1 MNNNIFDL
9 IIQRPSYR
17 RKSKYQRKVTNML
30 PTTRALAKGSFCVI
44 NIYMT
49 DIEQITFKYC
59 LYARKS
65 TEAEEKQALSID
77 SQIKEMLQVAEREKL
92 NIIEIRRESHSAK
105 ESGQRPVFEEIVKD
119 IDSGIFN
126 AIITWAPDRLSRNA
140 GDLGK
145 LVDRMD
151 QKKLITI
158 KTFGQTFSNSPS
170 DKFLL
175 MILCSQ
181 AKLENDNKS
190 INVKRG
196 MRARCEM
203 GLWPV
208 QPPTGYRKPNER
220 LSKCEVEIDPDRAPV
235 IKQIFEKIAYEKW
248 SVSKVYTWLKHEI
261 NFKTHRGYHL
271 SLGNVFK
278 IINNTFYY
286 GRFEFPQTSGN
297 WYDGKHTPLIS
308 KELFDET
315 RNSIK
320 SQVIKTQGKE
330 FAFTR
335 IMKCGLC
342 GSGITADEKFKKLQ
356 NGGVNRYVY
365 YRCTK
370 ARDRD
375 CKNPAIT
382 EPELIEALLKMIN
395 AINLNKVQLTSKLD
409 NEIQKFKKLQ
419 AMFLGKKK
427 TEKIEVVDLKDYAKF
442 VLKEGSV
449 LEQRSVLGCISSEL
463 VLKSNKIQLVG

>member
-1 MNNNIFDL
+1 M
-9 IIQRPSYR
+9 
-17 RKSKYQRKVTNML
+17 KG
-30 PTTRALAKGSFCVI
+30 LAKELICVI
-44 NIYMT
+44 NIYM
-49 DIEQITFKYC
+49 IEVEQSQMKYC

-77 SQIKEMLQVAEREKL
+77 SQIKEMKQIAERENL
-92 NIIEIRRESHSAK
+92 TIVEIRKESHSAK

-119 IDSGIFN
+119 IDTGIFN
-126 AIITWAPDRLSRNA
+126 GIITWAPDRLSRNA

-151 QKKLITI
+151 QRKLIQI

-208 QPPTGYRKPNER
+208 QPPTGYRKPNQR
-220 LSKCEVEIDPDRAPV
+220 LAKCEVEIDPERADT
-235 IKQIFEKIAYEKW
+235 IRQIFEKISYEKW
-248 SVSKVYTWLKHEI
+248 SVSKVHAWLRYDL
-261 NFKTHRGYHL
+261 NFKTHRGFHL

-286 GRFEFPQTSGN
+286 GRFEFPQGSGV
-297 WYDGKHTPLIS
+297 WYEGKHKPIIS

-320 SQVIKTQGKE
+320 SQVIKSQGKE

-335 IMKCGLC
+335 IMKCGVC
-342 GSGITADEKFKKLQ
+342 GSGITADEKFKKLI
-356 NGGVNRYVY
+356 NGGVNRHVY

-370 ARDRD
+370 AKDRN
-375 CKNPAIT
+375 CKNSALN
-382 EPELIEALLKMIN
+382 ENELIESLFDMVDTLNI
-395 AINLNKVQLTSKLD
+395 NKVKLTAKLD
-409 NEIQKFKKLQ
+409 VEIQKFKKLQ

-427 TEKIEVVDLKDYAKF
+427 TEKIEPIDLKDYTKF
-442 VLKEGSV
+442 VLKEGSP
-449 LEQRSVLGCISSEL
+449 LEQRSILECISSEL
-463 VLKSNKIQLVG
+463 VLKNKIIKIT

>member
-1 MNNNIFDL
+1 
-9 IIQRPSYR
+9 
-17 RKSKYQRKVTNML
+17 
-30 PTTRALAKGSFCVI
+30 
-44 NIYMT
+44 MT
-49 DIEQITFKYC
+49 EVEQNQMKYC

-77 SQIKEMLQVAEREKL
+77 SQIKEMKQVAERENL
-92 NIIEIRRESHSAK
+92 TIVEIRKESHSAK

-119 IDSGIFN
+119 IDTGIFN
-126 AIITWAPDRLSRNA
+126 GIITWAPDRLSRNA

-151 QKKLITI
+151 QKKLIQI

-170 DKFLL
+170 NKFLL

-208 QPPTGYRKPNER
+208 QPPTGYRKPNHR
-220 LSKCEVEIDPDRAPV
+220 LAKCEVEIDPERADT
-235 IKQIFEKIAYEKW
+235 IRQIFEKISYEKW
-248 SVSKVYTWLKHEI
+248 SVSKVHAWLRYDL
-261 NFKTHRGYHL
+261 NFKTHRGFHL

-286 GRFEFPQTSGN
+286 GRFEFPQGSGV
-297 WYDGKHTPLIS
+297 WYEGKHKPIIS

-320 SQVIKTQGKE
+320 SQTIKSQGKE

-335 IMKCGLC
+335 IMKCGAC
-342 GSGITADEKFKKLQ
+342 GSGITADEKFKKLL
-356 NGGVNRYVY
+356 NGGVNRHVY

-370 ARDRD
+370 AKDRN
-375 CKNPAIT
+375 CKNPALNET
-382 EPELIEALLKMIN
+382 ELIESLLDMVDTLNI
-395 AINLNKVQLTSKLD
+395 NKVKLTAKLD
-409 NEIQKFKKLQ
+409 VEIQKFKKLQ

-427 TEKIEVVDLKDYAKF
+427 TEKIEPIDLKDYTKF
-442 VLKEGSV
+442 VLKEGSP
-449 LEQRSVLGCISSEL
+449 LEQRSILECISSEL
-463 VLKSNKIQLVG
+463 VLKNKKITIQ

>member
-1 MNNNIFDL
+1 
-9 IIQRPSYR
+9 
-17 RKSKYQRKVTNML
+17 
-30 PTTRALAKGSFCVI
+30 
-44 NIYMT
+44 MT
-49 DIEQITFKYC
+49 EVEQSQMKYC

-77 SQIKEMLQVAEREKL
+77 SQIKEMKQIAERENL
-92 NIIEIRRESHSAK
+92 TIVEIRKESHSAK

-119 IDSGIFN
+119 IDTGIFN
-126 AIITWAPDRLSRNA
+126 GIITWAPDRLSRNA

-151 QKKLITI
+151 QKKLIQI

-208 QPPTGYRKPNER
+208 QPPTGYRKPNQR
-220 LSKCEVEIDPDRAPV
+220 LAKCEVEIDPEQADTIR
-235 IKQIFEKIAYEKW
+235 QIFEKISYEKW
-248 SVSKVYTWLKHEI
+248 SVSKVHAWLRYDLD
-261 NFKTHRGYHL
+261 FKTHRGFHL

-286 GRFEFPQTSGN
+286 GRFEFPQGSGI
-297 WYDGKHTPLIS
+297 WYEGKHKPIIS

-320 SQVIKTQGKE
+320 SQTIKSQGKE

-335 IMKCGLC
+335 IMKCGVC
-342 GSGITADEKFKKLQ
+342 GSGITADEKFKKLL
-356 NGGVNRYVY
+356 NGGVNRHVY

-370 ARDRD
+370 SKDRN
-375 CKNPAIT
+375 CKNTAINET
-382 EPELIEALLKMIN
+382 DLIEALVKM
-395 AINLNKVQLTSKLD
+395 ADTLTLNKVQLTAKL
-409 NEIQKFKKLQ
+409 NSEIQKFKKLQ
-419 AMFLGKKK
+419 AMFLGKTK
-427 TEKIEVVDLKDYAKF
+427 TENIEPIDLRDYAKF

-463 VLKSNKIQLVG
+463 ILKNTKILIQ

>member
-1 MNNNIFDL
+1 M
-9 IIQRPSYR
+9 PE
-17 RKSKYQRKVTNML
+17 V
-30 PTTRALAKGSFCVI
+30 
-44 NIYMT
+44 
-49 DIEQITFKYC
+49 EQNQMKYC

-77 SQIKEMLQVAEREKL
+77 SQIKEMKQVAERENL
-92 NIIEIRRESHSAK
+92 TIVEIRKESHSAK

-119 IDSGIFN
+119 IDTGIFN
-126 AIITWAPDRLSRNA
+126 GIITWAPDRLSRNA

-151 QKKLITI
+151 QKKLIQI

-208 QPPTGYRKPNER
+208 QPPTGYRKPNHR
-220 LSKCEVEIDPDRAPV
+220 LAKCEVEIDPERADT
-235 IKQIFEKIAYEKW
+235 IRQIFEKISYEKW
-248 SVSKVYTWLKHEI
+248 SVSKVHAWLRYDL
-261 NFKTHRGYHL
+261 NFKTHRGFHL

-286 GRFEFPQTSGN
+286 GRFEFPQGGGI
-297 WYDGKHTPLIS
+297 WYEGKHKPIIS

-320 SQVIKTQGKE
+320 SQTIKSQGKE

-335 IMKCGLC
+335 IMKCGAC
-342 GSGITADEKFKKLQ
+342 GSGITADEKFKKLL
-356 NGGVNRYVY
+356 NGGVNRHVY

-370 ARDRD
+370 AKDRS
-375 CKNPAIT
+375 CKNPALNET
-382 EPELIEALLKMIN
+382 ELIESLLDMVDTLNI
-395 AINLNKVQLTSKLD
+395 NKVKLTAKLD
-409 NEIQKFKKLQ
+409 VEIQKFKKLQ

-427 TEKIEVVDLKDYAKF
+427 TEKIDPIDLKDYTKF
-442 VLKEGSV
+442 VLKEGSP
-449 LEQRSVLGCISSEL
+449 LEQRSVLECISSEL
-463 VLKSNKIQLVG
+463 VLKNKIIKIT

>member
-1 MNNNIFDL
+1 MTEVL
-9 IIQRPSYR
+9 PSDY
-17 RKSKYQRKVTNML
+17 KYV
-30 PTTRALAKGSFCVI
+30 
-44 NIYMT
+44 
-49 DIEQITFKYC
+49 

-65 TEAEEKQALSID
+65 TEGDEKQALSID
-77 SQIKEMLQVAEREKL
+77 SQIKEMTQIAEREKL
-92 NIIEIRRESHSAK
+92 AIVEIRRESHSAK
-105 ESGQRPVFEEIVKD
+105 ESSQRPVFEEIVRD
-119 IDSGIFN
+119 IDNGIFN

-158 KTFGQTFSNSPS
+158 KTFGQNFTNSPS

-196 MRARCEM
+196 MRTRCEM
-203 GLWPV
+203 GLWPA
-208 QPPTGYRKPNER
+208 QPPTGYRKVDGR
-220 LSKCEVEIDPDRAPV
+220 LAKCEVEIDPDRADI
-235 IKQIFEKIAYEKW
+235 IKQIFEKIAYEKC
-248 SVSKVYTWLKHEI
+248 SASKVHAWLKYDL
-261 NFKTHRGYHL
+261 NFRTLRGYHL
-271 SLGNVFK
+271 SIGNVFK

-286 GRFEFPQTSGN
+286 GKFEFPQGAGI
-297 WYDGKHTPLIS
+297 WYEGKHTPLIT

-320 SQVIKTQGKE
+320 SQVIKSQGKE

-335 IMKCGLC
+335 IMKCGVC
-342 GSGITADEKFKKLQ
+342 GSGITADEKFKKLKA
-356 NGGVNRYVY
+356 GGVNRYVY

-370 ARDRD
+370 AKDRS
-375 CKNPAIT
+375 CKNPAINET
-382 EPELIEALLKMIN
+382 DLVTAMTKMLDTISLDKVKLN
-395 AINLNKVQLTSKLD
+395 AKLNT
-409 NEIQKFKKLQ
+409 EIQKFKKLQ

-427 TEKIEVVDLKDYAKF
+427 TEEIESIDIRDYARF
-442 VLKEGSV
+442 VLTEGTI
-449 LEQRSVLGCISSEL
+449 LEQRSVLECVSSGLTLSGSKISCD
-463 VLKSNKIQLVG
+463 

>member
-1 MNNNIFDL
+1 MTEVL
-9 IIQRPSYR
+9 PSEYR
-17 RKSKYQRKVTNML
+17 
-30 PTTRALAKGSFCVI
+30 
-44 NIYMT
+44 
-49 DIEQITFKYC
+49 YC

-65 TEAEEKQALSID
+65 TEGDEKQALSID
-77 SQIKEMLQVAEREKL
+77 SQIKEMTQIAEREKL
-92 NIIEIRRESHSAK
+92 TIVEIRRESHSAK
-105 ESGQRPVFEEIVKD
+105 ESGQRPVFEEIVRD
-119 IDSGIFN
+119 IDNGIFN

-158 KTFGQTFSNSPS
+158 KTFGQNFTDSPS

-196 MRARCEM
+196 MRTRCEM
-203 GLWPV
+203 GLWPA
-208 QPPTGYRKPNER
+208 QPPTGYRKVDGR
-220 LSKCEVEIDPDRAPV
+220 LAKCEVEIDPERADV
-235 IKQIFEKIAYEKW
+235 IRQIFEKIAYDKW
-248 SVSKVYTWLKHEI
+248 SASKVHAWLKYDL
-261 NFKTHRGYHL
+261 NFRTLRGYHL
-271 SLGNVFK
+271 SIGNVFK

-286 GRFEFPQTSGN
+286 GKFEFPQGARI
-297 WYDGKHTPLIS
+297 WYEGKHTPLIT

-320 SQVIKTQGKE
+320 SQVIKSQGKE

-335 IMKCGLC
+335 IMKCGVC
-342 GSGITADEKFKKLQ
+342 GSGITADEKFKKLKA
-356 NGGVNRYVY
+356 GGVNRHVY

-370 ARDRD
+370 AKDRS
-375 CKNPAIT
+375 CKNPAINET
-382 EPELIEALLKMIN
+382 DLISAMLKMLDTISLDKVKLNTKLN
-395 AINLNKVQLTSKLD
+395 A
-409 NEIQKFKKLQ
+409 EIQKFKKLQ

-427 TEKIEVVDLKDYAKF
+427 TEKIEPIDLKDYTKF
-442 VLKEGSV
+442 VLKEGSP
-449 LEQRSVLGCISSEL
+449 LEQRSILECISSEL
-463 VLKSNKIQLVG
+463 VLKNKIIKTVN

>member
-1 MNNNIFDL
+1 MTEVLPAD
-9 IIQRPSYR
+9 Y
-17 RKSKYQRKVTNML
+17 KYV
-30 PTTRALAKGSFCVI
+30 
-44 NIYMT
+44 
-49 DIEQITFKYC
+49 

-65 TEAEEKQALSID
+65 TEGDEKQALSID
-77 SQIKEMLQVAEREKL
+77 SQIKEMTQIAEREKL
-92 NIIEIRRESHSAK
+92 AIVEIRRESHSAK
-105 ESGQRPVFEEIVKD
+105 ESGQRPVFEEIVRD
-119 IDSGIFN
+119 IDNGIFN

-158 KTFGQTFSNSPS
+158 KTFGQNFTDSPS

-196 MRARCEM
+196 MRTRCEM
-203 GLWPV
+203 GLWPA
-208 QPPTGYRKPNER
+208 QPPTGYRKVDGR
-220 LSKCEVEIDPDRAPV
+220 LAKCEVEIDPERADV
-235 IKQIFEKIAYEKW
+235 IRQIFEKIAYEKW
-248 SVSKVYTWLKHEI
+248 SVSKVHAWLKYDL
-261 NFKTHRGYHL
+261 NFRTLRGYHL
-271 SLGNVFK
+271 SIGNVFK

-286 GRFEFPQTSGN
+286 GKFEFPQGAGI
-297 WYDGKHTPLIS
+297 WYEGKHTPLIT

-320 SQVIKTQGKE
+320 SQVIKSQGKE

-335 IMKCGLC
+335 IMKCGVC
-342 GSGITADEKFKKLQ
+342 GSGITADEKFKKLKA
-356 NGGVNRYVY
+356 GGVNRHVY

-370 ARDRD
+370 AKDRS
-375 CKNPAIT
+375 CKNPAINET
-382 EPELIEALLKMIN
+382 NLISAMLKMLDTISLDQVKLNTKLN
-395 AINLNKVQLTSKLD
+395 A
-409 NEIQKFKKLQ
+409 EIQKFKKLQ

-427 TEKIEVVDLKDYAKF
+427 TEKIESIDIRDYARF
-442 VLKEGSV
+442 VLTEGTV
-449 LEQRSVLGCISSEL
+449 LEQRSILECISS
-463 VLKSNKIQLVG
+463 VLTLNSGKISVY

>member
-1 MNNNIFDL
+1 MEEPL
-9 IIQRPSYR
+9 
-17 RKSKYQRKVTNML
+17 
-30 PTTRALAKGSFCVI
+30 
-44 NIYMT
+44 
-49 DIEQITFKYC
+49 KYC

-77 SQIKEMLQVAEREKL
+77 SQIKEMKQVAERENL
-92 NIIEIRRESHSAK
+92 TIVEIRKESHSAK

-119 IDSGIFN
+119 IDTGIFN
-126 AIITWAPDRLSRNA
+126 GIITWAPDRLSRNA

-151 QKKLITI
+151 QKKLIQI

-208 QPPTGYRKPNER
+208 QAPTGYRKPNNR
-220 LSKCEVEIDPDRAPV
+220 LSKCEVEIDPERADT
-235 IKQIFEKIAYEKW
+235 IRQIFEKISYEKW
-248 SVSKVYTWLKHEI
+248 SVSKVHAWLRYDL
-261 NFKTHRGYHL
+261 NFKTHRGFHL

-286 GRFEFPQTSGN
+286 GRFEFPQGGGV
-297 WYDGKHTPLIS
+297 WYEGKHKPIIS

-320 SQVIKTQGKE
+320 SQTIKSQGKE

-335 IMKCGLC
+335 IMKCGAC
-342 GSGITADEKFKKLQ
+342 GSGITADEKFKKLT
-356 NGGVNRYVY
+356 NGGVNRHVY

-370 ARDRD
+370 AKDRN
-375 CKNPAIT
+375 CKNPALNET
-382 EPELIEALLKMIN
+382 ELIESLLDMVDTLNI
-395 AINLNKVQLTSKLD
+395 NKVKLTAKLD
-409 NEIQKFKKLQ
+409 VEIQKFKKLQ

-427 TEKIEVVDLKDYAKF
+427 TEKIEPIDLKDYTKF
-442 VLKEGSV
+442 VLKEGSP
-449 LEQRSVLGCISSEL
+449 LEQRSILECISSEL
-463 VLKSNKIQLVG
+463 LLKSKKIQLLN

>member
-1 MNNNIFDL
+1 METNIKF
-9 IIQRPSYR
+9 
-17 RKSKYQRKVTNML
+17 
-30 PTTRALAKGSFCVI
+30 
-44 NIYMT
+44 
-49 DIEQITFKYC
+49 C

-65 TEAEEKQALSID
+65 TESEEKQILSID
-77 SQIKEMLQVAEREKL
+77 SQIKEMTQIAEREKL
-92 NIIEIRRESHSAK
+92 NIVEIRRESHSAK

-119 IDSGIFN
+119 IDVGIFN

-145 LVDRMD
+145 LVDRID
-151 QKKLITI
+151 QNKLVQI

-196 MRARCEM
+196 MRTRCEM
-203 GLWPV
+203 GLWPA
-208 QPPTGYRKPNER
+208 QPPTGYRKVNDR
-220 LSKCEVEIDPDRAPV
+220 TAKCEVEIDPDRADI
-235 IKQIFEKIAYEKW
+235 IKQIFEKIAYDKW
-248 SVSKVYTWLKHEI
+248 SVSRVYAWLKFEI
-261 NFKTHRGYHL
+261 KFKTLRGYNL
-271 SLGNVFK
+271 SLGNVFRV
-278 IINNTFYY
+278 IDNTFYY
-286 GRFEFPQTSGN
+286 GKFEYPRGCGI
-297 WYDGKHTPLIS
+297 WYEGKHKPIIT

-320 SQVIKTQGKE
+320 SQVIKSQDKE

-342 GSGITADEKFKKLQ
+342 GSGITADEKFKKIQ

-370 ARDRD
+370 AKDRN
-375 CKNPAIT
+375 CKNTSIN
-382 EPELIEALLKMIN
+382 ESDLIEALLKMLDSLDIDKVKLTTKL
-395 AINLNKVQLTSKLD
+395 NL
-409 NEIQKFKKLQ
+409 EIQKFKKLQ
-419 AMFLGKKK
+419 AMFLGKKR
-427 TEKIEVVDLKDYAKF
+427 TEKIETIDLRDYAKF
-442 VLKEGSV
+442 ILKDGSI
-449 LEQRSVLGCISSEL
+449 LEQRSVLECINSEL
-463 VLKSNKIQLVG
+463 FLRSGKAFIN

>member
-1 MNNNIFDL
+1 
-9 IIQRPSYR
+9 
-17 RKSKYQRKVTNML
+17 
-30 PTTRALAKGSFCVI
+30 
-44 NIYMT
+44 MT
-49 DIEQITFKYC
+49 EILEQELKYC

-65 TEAEEKQALSID
+65 TEGDEKQALSID
-77 SQIKEMLQVAEREKL
+77 SQIKEMTQIAEREKL

-105 ESGQRPVFEEIVKD
+105 ESSQRPVFEEIVRD
-119 IDSGIFN
+119 IDNGIFN

-145 LVDRMD
+145 LVDRID

-158 KTFGQTFSNSPS
+158 KTFGQNFTNSPS

-196 MRARCEM
+196 MRTRCEM
-203 GLWPV
+203 GLWPA
-208 QPPTGYRKPNER
+208 QPPTGYRKVDGR
-220 LSKCEVEIDPDRAPV
+220 LAKCEVEIDPERADT

-248 SVSKVYTWLKHEI
+248 SASKVHAWLKYELD
-261 NFKTHRGYHL
+261 FKTLRGYHL
-271 SLGNVFK
+271 SIGNVFK

-286 GRFEFPQTSGN
+286 GRFEFPQGSGL
-297 WYDGKHTPLIS
+297 WYDGVHTPIIT

-315 RNSIK
+315 RKSIK
-320 SQVIKTQGKE
+320 SQVIKSQGKE

-342 GSGITADEKFKKLQ
+342 GSGITADEKFKKLKA
-356 NGGVNRYVY
+356 GGVNRHVY

-370 ARDRD
+370 SKDRHCNNKALNEAD
-375 CKNPAIT
+375 
-382 EPELIEALLKMIN
+382 LIEALVNMLDTLSLDKVKIT
-395 AINLNKVQLTSKLD
+395 AKLND
-409 NEIQKFKKLQ
+409 EIRKFKKLQ

-427 TEKIEVVDLKDYAKF
+427 TEKIELIDVKDYARF
-442 VLKEGSV
+442 VLTEGAV
-449 LEQRSVLGCISSEL
+449 LEQRSVLECVSNEL
-463 VLKSNKIQLVG
+463 SLSNGTVESNI

>member
-1 MNNNIFDL
+1 
-9 IIQRPSYR
+9 
-17 RKSKYQRKVTNML
+17 
-30 PTTRALAKGSFCVI
+30 
-44 NIYMT
+44 MT
-49 DIEQITFKYC
+49 EVEQSQMKYC

-77 SQIKEMLQVAEREKL
+77 SQIKEMKQIAERENL
-92 NIIEIRRESHSAK
+92 TIVEIRKESHSAK

-119 IDSGIFN
+119 IDTGIFN
-126 AIITWAPDRLSRNA
+126 GIITWAPDRLSRNA

-151 QKKLITI
+151 QRKLIQI

-208 QPPTGYRKPNER
+208 QPPTGYRKPNQR
-220 LSKCEVEIDPDRAPV
+220 LAKCEVEIDPERADT
-235 IKQIFEKIAYEKW
+235 IRQIFEKISYEKW
-248 SVSKVYTWLKHEI
+248 SVSKVHAWLRYDLD
-261 NFKTHRGYHL
+261 FKTHRGFHL

-286 GRFEFPQTSGN
+286 GRFEFPQGSGV
-297 WYDGKHTPLIS
+297 WYEGKHKPIIS

-320 SQVIKTQGKE
+320 SQVIKSQGKE

-335 IMKCGLC
+335 IMKCGVC
-342 GSGITADEKFKKLQ
+342 GSGITADEKFKKLL
-356 NGGVNRYVY
+356 NGGVNRHVY

-370 ARDRD
+370 AKDRN
-375 CKNPAIT
+375 CKNPALNET
-382 EPELIEALLKMIN
+382 ELIESLLNMVDTLNI
-395 AINLNKVQLTSKLD
+395 NKVKLTAKLD
-409 NEIQKFKKLQ
+409 VEIQKFKKLQ

-427 TEKIEVVDLKDYAKF
+427 TEKIEPIDLKDYTKF
-442 VLKEGSV
+442 VLKEGSP
-449 LEQRSVLGCISSEL
+449 LEQRSILECISSEL
-463 VLKSNKIQLVG
+463 VLKNKTIKVT

>member
-1 MNNNIFDL
+1 
-9 IIQRPSYR
+9 
-17 RKSKYQRKVTNML
+17 
-30 PTTRALAKGSFCVI
+30 
-44 NIYMT
+44 MT
-49 DIEQITFKYC
+49 EVEQSQMKYC

-77 SQIKEMLQVAEREKL
+77 SQIKEMKQIAEREKL
-92 NIIEIRRESHSAK
+92 TIVEIRKESHSAK

-119 IDSGIFN
+119 IDTGIFN
-126 AIITWAPDRLSRNA
+126 GIITWAPDRLSRNA

-151 QKKLITI
+151 QRKLIQI

-208 QPPTGYRKPNER
+208 QPPTGYRKPNQR
-220 LSKCEVEIDPDRAPV
+220 LAKCEVEIDPERADT
-235 IKQIFEKIAYEKW
+235 IRQIFEKISYEKW
-248 SVSKVYTWLKHEI
+248 SVSKVHAWLQYDL
-261 NFKTHRGYHL
+261 NFKTHRGFHL

-286 GRFEFPQTSGN
+286 GRFEFPQGSGI
-297 WYDGKHTPLIS
+297 WYEGKHKPIIT

-320 SQVIKTQGKE
+320 SQTIKSQGKE

-335 IMKCGLC
+335 IMKCGSC
-342 GSGITADEKFKKLQ
+342 GSGITADEKFKKLL
-356 NGGVNRYVY
+356 NGGVNRHVY

-370 ARDRD
+370 AKDRN
-375 CKNPAIT
+375 CKNPALNET
-382 EPELIEALLKMIN
+382 ELIGSLLDMVDTLNI
-395 AINLNKVQLTSKLD
+395 NKVKLTAKLD
-409 NEIQKFKKLQ
+409 VEIQKFKKLQ

-427 TEKIEVVDLKDYAKF
+427 TEKIEPIDLKDYTKF
-442 VLKEGSV
+442 VLKEGSP
-449 LEQRSVLGCISSEL
+449 LEQRSILECISSEL
-463 VLKSNKIQLVG
+463 VLKNKIIKLL

>member
-1 MNNNIFDL
+1 
-9 IIQRPSYR
+9 
-17 RKSKYQRKVTNML
+17 
-30 PTTRALAKGSFCVI
+30 
-44 NIYMT
+44 MT
-49 DIEQITFKYC
+49 EVEQSQMKYC

-77 SQIKEMLQVAEREKL
+77 SQIKEMKQIAERENL
-92 NIIEIRRESHSAK
+92 TIVEIRKESHSAK

-119 IDSGIFN
+119 IDTGIFN
-126 AIITWAPDRLSRNA
+126 GIITWAPDRLSRNA

-151 QKKLITI
+151 QKKLIQI
-158 KTFGQTFSNSPS
+158 KTFGQTFTNSPS

-208 QPPTGYRKPNER
+208 QPPTGYRKPNQR
-220 LSKCEVEIDPDRAPV
+220 LTKCEVEIDPERADV
-235 IKQIFEKIAYEKW
+235 IRQIFEKISYEKC
-248 SVSKVYTWLKHEI
+248 SVSKVHAWLRYEL
-261 NFKTHRGYHL
+261 NFKTIRGYHL

-286 GRFEFPQTSGN
+286 GRFEFPQGSGV
-297 WYDGKHTPLIS
+297 WYEGKHKPIIS

-320 SQVIKTQGKE
+320 SQVIKSQGKE

-335 IMKCGLC
+335 IMKCGVC
-342 GSGITADEKFKKLQ
+342 GSGITADEKFKKLI
-356 NGGVNRYVY
+356 NGGINRHVY

-370 ARDRD
+370 SKDRN
-375 CKNPAIT
+375 CKNQPIN
-382 EPELIEALLKMIN
+382 EQDLIKEFQNMVESLEFKTVKISEKLK
-395 AINLNKVQLTSKLD
+395 Q
-409 NEIQKFKKLQ
+409 EIERFKKLQ
-419 AMFLGKKK
+419 NLFLG
-427 TEKIEVVDLKDYAKF
+427 TENTKDIQKIDLIYYVKF
-442 VLKEGSV
+442 VLTEGSV
-449 LEQRSVLGCISSEL
+449 FEKRTILDCI
-463 VLKSNKIQLVG
+463 KSNIYMLNRSITISN

>member
-1 MNNNIFDL
+1 MDVNI
-9 IIQRPSYR
+9 
-17 RKSKYQRKVTNML
+17 
-30 PTTRALAKGSFCVI
+30 
-44 NIYMT
+44 
-49 DIEQITFKYC
+49 KYC

-77 SQIKEMLQVAEREKL
+77 SQIKEMRQIAERENL
-92 NIIEIRRESHSAK
+92 TIVEIRKESHSAK

-119 IDSGIFN
+119 IDTGIFN
-126 AIITWAPDRLSRNA
+126 GIITWAPDRLSRNA

-151 QKKLITI
+151 QRKLIQI

-208 QPPTGYRKPNER
+208 QPPTGYRKPNQR
-220 LSKCEVEIDPDRAPV
+220 LAKCEVEIDPERSDTIR
-235 IKQIFEKIAYEKW
+235 QIFEKISYEKW
-248 SVSKVYTWLKHEI
+248 SVSKVHAWLRYDL
-261 NFKTHRGYHL
+261 NFKTHRGFPL

-286 GRFEFPQTSGN
+286 GRFEFPQGSGV
-297 WYDGKHTPLIS
+297 WYEGKHKPIIS

-320 SQVIKTQGKE
+320 SQVIKSQGKE

-335 IMKCGLC
+335 IMKCGVC
-342 GSGITADEKFKKLQ
+342 GSGVTADEKFKKLM
-356 NGGVNRYVY
+356 NGGVNRHVY

-370 ARDRD
+370 AKDRD
-375 CKNPAIT
+375 CKNPALNET
-382 EPELIEALLKMIN
+382 ELIESLLEMVDTLNI
-395 AINLNKVQLTSKLD
+395 NKVKLTAKLD
-409 NEIQKFKKLQ
+409 VEIQKFKKLQ

-427 TEKIEVVDLKDYAKF
+427 TEKIEPIDLKDYTKF
-442 VLKEGSV
+442 VLKEGSP
-449 LEQRSVLGCISSEL
+449 LDQRSILECISSEL
-463 VLKSNKIQLVG
+463 VLKSKKIQLVN

>member
-1 MNNNIFDL
+1 
-9 IIQRPSYR
+9 
-17 RKSKYQRKVTNML
+17 
-30 PTTRALAKGSFCVI
+30 
-44 NIYMT
+44 MT
-49 DIEQITFKYC
+49 EVEQSQMKYC

-77 SQIKEMLQVAEREKL
+77 SQIKEMKQIAERENL
-92 NIIEIRRESHSAK
+92 TIVEIRKESHSAK

-119 IDSGIFN
+119 IDTGIFN
-126 AIITWAPDRLSRNA
+126 GIITWAPDRLSRNA

-151 QKKLITI
+151 QRKLIQI

-208 QPPTGYRKPNER
+208 QPPTGYRKPNQR
-220 LSKCEVEIDPDRAPV
+220 LAKCEVEIDPERADT
-235 IKQIFEKIAYEKW
+235 IRQIFEKISYEKW
-248 SVSKVYTWLKHEI
+248 SVSKVHAWLRYDLD
-261 NFKTHRGYHL
+261 FKTHRGFHL

-286 GRFEFPQTSGN
+286 GRFEFPQGSGV
-297 WYDGKHTPLIS
+297 WYEGKHKPIIT

-320 SQVIKTQGKE
+320 SQTIKSQGKE

-335 IMKCGLC
+335 IMKCGAC
-342 GSGITADEKFKKLQ
+342 GSGITADEKFKKLL
-356 NGGVNRYVY
+356 NGGVNRHVY

-370 ARDRD
+370 AKDRN
-375 CKNPAIT
+375 CKNPALNET
-382 EPELIEALLKMIN
+382 ELIESLLDMVDTLNI
-395 AINLNKVQLTSKLD
+395 NKVKLTAKLD
-409 NEIQKFKKLQ
+409 VEIQKFKKLQ

-427 TEKIEVVDLKDYAKF
+427 TEKIEPIDLKDYTKF
-442 VLKEGSV
+442 VLKEGSP
-449 LEQRSVLGCISSEL
+449 LEQRSILECISSEL
-463 VLKSNKIQLVG
+463 VLKNKMIKLL